1 MAETKTATYKRYNGK
16 DWDTIYFA
24 TSASQVGESSSRFFI
39 KPGSNTV
46 NGKQFTENGG
56 ITLYSTDIK
65 LSNSDTTTVKDA
77 IAQAMGAIPTGV
89 LTTTN
94 YATTLDSVYE
104 KKSDAT
110 SAHNT
115 LTNKIDNLTT
125 AVNNRYT
132 KTESDNKYQPKG
144 TYATLGTDGKVPSS
158 QLPSYVDDVI
168 EGYYSNGKFYSDSAK
183 TKEITGEGG
192 KIYTDLASNKTY
204 RWGGTEW
211 VEISAS
217 LALGETEGTAYD
229 GAKGAQVWVTALG
242 NSSDIEDLKSGK
254 ADKATTL
261 AGYGITDAYT
271 KTESNSNFASKS
283 VATISEKG
291 LMSSSDKTKLD
302 GIATGATKNNP
313 RLEANKSGFVIIDNG
328 LVTGPAIILKSS
340 GSTTISYDNGT
351 YTFSTPSIDSALS
364 STSTNAVENKVVN
377 TAIESINNNI
387 STIEGN
393 YVTTDTDQSITGSKI
408 LTNSVVFKSMPSFQ
422 SGDIKF
428 GTGVPSAPFTV
439 FNSYDDGESYFQWYN
454 SSGDDFYRLFMPG
467 IIYGNSD
474 RIATEAVVDTKISHR
489 ATKIYFEDTVPTSGM
504 VAGDICIEY

>member
-24 TSASQVGESSSRFFI
+24 TSASQVGESSDRFFI

-65 LSNSDTTTVKDA
+65 LSSSDTTTVKDA

-89 LTTTN
+89 LTTAN

-192 KIYTDLASNKTY
+192 KIYTDLTSNKTY
-204 RWGGTEW
+204 RWGGTAW

-229 GAKGAQVWVTALG
+229 GKKGHDTYLLAAAAMSTAT
-242 NSSDIEDLKSGK
+242 DHEQHK
-254 ADKATTL
+254 ANKATTL

-271 KTESNSNFASKS
+271 KTE
-283 VATISEKG
+283 T
-291 LMSSSDKTKLD
+291 D
-302 GIATGATKNNP
+302 GK
-313 RLEANKSGFVIIDNG
+313 
-328 LVTGPAIILKSS
+328 
-340 GSTTISYDNGT
+340 
-351 YTFSTPSIDSALS
+351 
-364 STSTNAVENKVVN
+364 
-377 TAIESINNNI
+377 
-387 STIEGN
+387 
-393 YVTTDTDQSITGSKI
+393 YVTIDTEQSITGSKI
-408 LTNSVVFKSMPSFQ
+408 LTNNVVFKSTPNFQ
-422 SGDIKF
+422 SGSIKF
-428 GTGVPSAPFTV
+428 GTGVTSAPFTV
-439 FNSYDDGESYFQWYN
+439 FNSYDSGESYFQWYN
-454 SSGDDFYRLFMPG
+454 SSGDDFYRLLMPG
-467 IIYGNSD
+467 IIYGKDD
-474 RIATEAVVDTKISHR
+474 RIATEAVVDTKISNR

>member
-24 TSASQVGESSSRFFI
+24 TSASQVGESSDRFFI

-65 LSNSDTTTVKDA
+65 LSSSDATTVKDA

-89 LTTTN
+89 LTTAN

-192 KIYTDLASNKTY
+192 KIYTDLTSNKTY
-204 RWGGTEW
+204 RWGGTAW

-217 LALGETEGTAYD
+217 LAIGETAGTAYD
-229 GAKGAQVWVTALG
+229 GAKGAKNA
-242 NSSDIEDLKSGK
+242 NDIANLKISAKADRDRITSLESNK

-271 KTESNSNFASKS
+271 KTEA
-283 VATISEKG
+283 
-291 LMSSSDKTKLD
+291 D
-302 GIATGATKNNP
+302 GKYQP
-313 RLEANKSGFVIIDNG
+313 K
-328 LVTGPAIILKSS
+328 
-340 GSTTISYDNGT
+340 
-351 YTFSTPSIDSALS
+351 
-364 STSTNAVENKVVN
+364 
-377 TAIESINNNI
+377 
-387 STIEGN
+387 GN
-393 YVTTDTDQSITGSKI
+393 YASATHTHTFDSLTSKPTTLSGYGITDAYTKTETDGKYVTIDTDQTITSTK
-408 LTNSVVFKSMPSFQ
+408 VFKDTVTFNKYVAIDVPEGTDAAAYTSLYVTGNLELANGMSALAGTIDMARGQVHDKMVFGSTADDMFTIRTNAGYYGGVFEQNTLVAQ
-422 SGDIKF
+422 S
-428 GTGVPSAPFTV
+428 
-439 FNSYDDGESYFQWYN
+439 DGQSKLVTNHLKLPDVMYN
-454 SSGDDFYRLFMPG
+454 
-467 IIYGNSD
+467 GNAVT
-474 RIATEAVVDTKISHR
+474 RTIATTDDISNR

>member
-24 TSASQVGESSSRFFI
+24 TCASQVGESSSRFFI

-65 LSNSDTTTVKDA
+65 LSSSDETTVKDA
-77 IAQAMGAIPTGV
+77 IAQAMSAIPTGV
-89 LTTTN
+89 LTTAN

-115 LTNKIDNLTT
+115 ITNKIDNLTT

-132 KTESDNKYQPKG
+132 KTESDGKYQPKG

-192 KIYTDLASNKTY
+192 KIYTDLTSNKTY
-204 RWGGTEW
+204 RWGGTAW

-229 GAKGAQVWVTALG
+229 GKKGHDTYLIATAAM
-242 NSSDIEDLKSGK
+242 STASYHEQHK

-271 KTESNSNFASKS
+271 KTE
-283 VATISEKG
+283 T
-291 LMSSSDKTKLD
+291 D
-302 GIATGATKNNP
+302 GK
-313 RLEANKSGFVIIDNG
+313 
-328 LVTGPAIILKSS
+328 
-340 GSTTISYDNGT
+340 
-351 YTFSTPSIDSALS
+351 
-364 STSTNAVENKVVN
+364 
-377 TAIESINNNI
+377 
-387 STIEGN
+387 
-393 YVTTDTDQSITGSKI
+393 YVTIDTEQSITGSKI
-408 LTNSVVFKSMPSFQ
+408 LTNNVVFKSTPNFQ
-422 SGDIKF
+422 SGSIKF
-428 GTGVPSAPFTV
+428 GTGVTSAPFTV
-439 FNSYDDGESYFQWYN
+439 FNSYDSGESYFQWYN
-454 SSGDDFYRLFMPG
+454 SSGDDSYTLFMPG
-467 IIYGNSD
+467 IIYGKADRIVTESVVDAELSD
-474 RIATEAVVDTKISHR
+474 RVYTKFESDAKYQPKGNYASTADLSNR

>member
-65 LSNSDTTTVKDA
+65 LSSSDETTVKDA
-77 IAQAMGAIPTGV
+77 IAQAMSAIPTGV
-89 LTTTN
+89 LTTAN

-115 LTNKIDNLTT
+115 ITNKIDNLTT

-132 KTESDNKYQPKG
+132 KTESDGKYQPKG

-192 KIYTDLASNKTY
+192 KIYTDLTSNKTY
-204 RWGGTEW
+204 RWGGTAW

-217 LALGETEGTAYD
+217 LAIGETAGTAYD
-229 GAKGAQVWVTALG
+229 GASGKKNADDIFTLFGNINDIADGNVNVGYAKDSGMLGETPPSGYVKQIKVGSTTYNPTNSVITLG
-242 NSSDIEDLKSGK
+242 NYASSDHTHTFASLTSKP
-254 ADKATTL
+254 TTL
-261 AGYGITDAYT
+261 NGYGITDAYT
-271 KTESNSNFASKS
+271 KTEA
-283 VATISEKG
+283 
-291 LMSSSDKTKLD
+291 D
-302 GIATGATKNNP
+302 GK
-313 RLEANKSGFVIIDNG
+313 
-328 LVTGPAIILKSS
+328 
-340 GSTTISYDNGT
+340 
-351 YTFSTPSIDSALS
+351 
-364 STSTNAVENKVVN
+364 
-377 TAIESINNNI
+377 
-387 STIEGN
+387 
-393 YVTTDTDQSITGSKI
+393 YVTIDTEQDITGSKI
-408 LTNSVVFKSMPSFQ
+408 LANNVVFKSTPNFQ
-422 SGDIKF
+422 SGSIKF
-428 GTGVPSAPFTV
+428 GTGVTSAPFTV
-439 FNSYDDGESYFQWYN
+439 FNSYDNGESYFKWYN
-454 SSGDDFYRLFMPG
+454 SSGDVSYTLFMPG
-467 IIYGNSD
+467 IIYGKADRIVTESFVDTEISD
-474 RIATEAVVDTKISHR
+474 RAYTKTESDAKYQPKGNYASTADLSNR

>member
-65 LSNSDTTTVKDA
+65 LSSSDTTTVKDA
-77 IAQAMGAIPTGV
+77 IAQAMSAIPTGV
-89 LTTTN
+89 LTTAN

-115 LTNKIDNLTT
+115 LTNKIDTLTT

-192 KIYTDLASNKTY
+192 KIYTDLTSNKTY
-204 RWGGTEW
+204 RWGGTAW

-217 LALGETEGTAYD
+217 LAIGETAGTAYD
-229 GAKGAQVWVTALG
+229 GKKGHDTNLLASQAMEKASAHDNTL
-242 NSSDIEDLKSGK
+242 IELEQNK
-254 ADKATTL
+254 ADKATTLSGYGITDAYTKTEADGKYAGKSTTL

-271 KTESNSNFASKS
+271 KTEADGKYVPYIGASKDVNLGNHS
-283 VATISEKG
+283 LLI
-291 LMSSSDKTKLD
+291 SDKTDYNGTMIKISGKAVSEDDVWTTIEPSLIHMQASVAGYHSYLYPEQLKIENGSAYSGVGVDGLKTAIHEGSIDKSYSWYKYD
-302 GIATGATKNNP
+302 GIEHNGKKLTFPEKTGTIALLSDIPDVYTKTETDGKYQP
-313 RLEANKSGFVIIDNG
+313 KGDYA
-328 LVTGPAIILKSS
+328 
-340 GSTTISYDNGT
+340 STTD
-351 YTFSTPSIDSALS
+351 L
-364 STSTNAVENKVVN
+364 
-377 TAIESINNNI
+377 
-387 STIEGN
+387 
-393 YVTTDTDQSITGSKI
+393 
-408 LTNSVVFKSMPSFQ
+408 
-422 SGDIKF
+422 
-428 GTGVPSAPFTV
+428 
-439 FNSYDDGESYFQWYN
+439 
-454 SSGDDFYRLFMPG
+454 
-467 IIYGNSD
+467 
-474 RIATEAVVDTKISHR
+474 SHR

>member
-24 TSASQVGESSSRFFI
+24 TSASQVGESSDRFFI
-39 KPGSNTV
+39 KPSSNTV

-56 ITLYSTDIK
+56 ITLYSTEIK
-65 LSNSDTTTVKDA
+65 LSSSDATTVKDA

-89 LTTTN
+89 LTTAN
-94 YATTLDSVYE
+94 YATTLDGVYE

-115 LTNKIDNLTT
+115 LANNINNLTT

-132 KTESDNKYQPKG
+132 KTESDGKYQPKG

-183 TKEITGEGG
+183 TQEITGEGG
-192 KIYTDLASNKTY
+192 KIYTDLTSNKTY
-204 RWGGTEW
+204 RWGGTAW

-229 GAKGAQVWVTALG
+229 GAKGALAL
-242 NSSDIEDLKSGK
+242 NEASAAFNKARKNEEDIVNLSKNK

-261 AGYGITDAYT
+261 SGYGITDAYT
-271 KTESNSNFASKS
+271 KTES
-283 VATISEKG
+283 
-291 LMSSSDKTKLD
+291 D
-302 GIATGATKNNP
+302 GKYQP
-313 RLEANKSGFVIIDNG
+313 K
-328 LVTGPAIILKSS
+328 
-340 GSTTISYDNGT
+340 
-351 YTFSTPSIDSALS
+351 
-364 STSTNAVENKVVN
+364 
-377 TAIESINNNI
+377 
-387 STIEGN
+387 GN
-393 YVTTDTDQSITGSKI
+393 Y
-408 LTNSVVFKSMPSFQ
+408 
-422 SGDIKF
+422 
-428 GTGVPSAPFTV
+428 A
-439 FNSYDDGESYFQWYN
+439 
-454 SSGDDFYRLFMPG
+454 
-467 IIYGNSD
+467 SD
-474 RIATEAVVDTKISHR
+474 SDLSNR

>member
-24 TSASQVGESSSRFFI
+24 TSASQVGESSNRFFI

-65 LSNSDTTTVKDA
+65 LSSSDTTTVKDA
-77 IAQAMGAIPTGV
+77 IAQAMSAIPTGV
-89 LTTTN
+89 LTTAN

-192 KIYTDLASNKTY
+192 KIYTDLTSNKTY
-204 RWGGTEW
+204 RWGGTAW

-229 GAKGAQVWVTALG
+229 GAKGALAYSLAAAAL
-242 NSSDIEDLKSGK
+242 SK
-254 ADKATTL
+254 ANDNEQHKAKKATTL

-271 KTESNSNFASKS
+271 KTES
-283 VATISEKG
+283 
-291 LMSSSDKTKLD
+291 D
-302 GIATGATKNNP
+302 GKYVSYTGATKDVNLGKHSLFISNKSNNTDNPTIKLSSKGIIEDDICTIITPEKITINNP
-313 RLEANKSGFVIIDNG
+313 GLDNSVLMPNSLTITDGSFTGDVTKLGFR
-328 LVTGPAIILKSS
+328 A
-340 GSTTISYDNGT
+340 STKTNSET
-351 YTFSTPSIDSALS
+351 TKYTLYEFDG
-364 STSTNAVENKVVN
+364 
-377 TAIESINNNI
+377 IESNGKKLTFPEKDGTVALTSDIPDAYTKTESDGKYQPI
-387 STIEGN
+387 GN
-393 YVTTDTDQSITGSKI
+393 YASATHTHTFDSLTSKPTTLSGYGITDAYTKTETDGKYQPKGNYAS
-408 LTNSVVFKSMPSFQ
+408 
-422 SGDIKF
+422 
-428 GTGVPSAPFTV
+428 TV
-439 FNSYDDGESYFQWYN
+439 DLSN
-454 SSGDDFYRLFMPG
+454 
-467 IIYGNSD
+467 
-474 RIATEAVVDTKISHR
+474 R
-489 ATKIYFEDTVPTSGM
+489 ATKIYFEDSVPTSGM

>member
-24 TSASQVGESSSRFFI
+24 TCASQVGESSSRFFI

-65 LSNSDTTTVKDA
+65 LSSSDETTVKDA
-77 IAQAMGAIPTGV
+77 IAQAMSAIPTGV
-89 LTTTN
+89 LTTAN

-115 LTNKIDNLTT
+115 ITNKIDNLTT

-132 KTESDNKYQPKG
+132 KTESDGKYQPKG

-192 KIYTDLASNKTY
+192 KIYTDLTSNKTY
-204 RWGGTEW
+204 RWGGTAW

-229 GAKGAQVWVTALG
+229 GKKGHDTYFIATAAM
-242 NSSDIEDLKSGK
+242 STASYHEQHK

-271 KTESNSNFASKS
+271 KTE
-283 VATISEKG
+283 T
-291 LMSSSDKTKLD
+291 D
-302 GIATGATKNNP
+302 GK
-313 RLEANKSGFVIIDNG
+313 
-328 LVTGPAIILKSS
+328 
-340 GSTTISYDNGT
+340 
-351 YTFSTPSIDSALS
+351 
-364 STSTNAVENKVVN
+364 
-377 TAIESINNNI
+377 
-387 STIEGN
+387 
-393 YVTTDTDQSITGSKI
+393 YVTIDTEQSITGSKI
-408 LTNSVVFKSMPSFQ
+408 LTNNVVFKSTPNFQ
-422 SGDIKF
+422 SGSIKF
-428 GTGVPSAPFTV
+428 GTGVTSAPFTV
-439 FNSYDDGESYFQWYN
+439 FNSYDYGESYFKWYN
-454 SSGDDFYRLFMPG
+454 SSGDDSYTLFMPG
-467 IIYGNSD
+467 IIYGKDDRIVTESVVDAELSD
-474 RIATEAVVDTKISHR
+474 RVYTKFESDAKYQPKGNYASTADLSNR

>member
-65 LSNSDTTTVKDA
+65 LSSSDETTVKDA
-77 IAQAMGAIPTGV
+77 IAQAMSAIPTGV
-89 LTTTN
+89 LTTAN

-115 LTNKIDNLTT
+115 ITNKIDNLTT

-132 KTESDNKYQPKG
+132 KTESDGKYQPKG

-192 KIYTDLASNKTY
+192 KIYTDLTSNKTY
-204 RWGGTEW
+204 RWGGTAW

-229 GAKGAQVWVTALG
+229 GKKGHDTYLIATAAMTTA
-242 NSSDIEDLKSGK
+242 SDHEQHK

-271 KTESNSNFASKS
+271 KTE
-283 VATISEKG
+283 T
-291 LMSSSDKTKLD
+291 D
-302 GIATGATKNNP
+302 GKHIPYTGATKDVNLGNHS
-313 RLEANKSGFVIIDNG
+313 LIISDKTDYSGTMIKISGKAVSEDDVWTTIEPNLIHMQASVDGYRSYLYPDQLKIETDSVYSGVMANG
-328 LVTGPAIILKSS
+328 LKTAIHEGSIDKSYSWYKYDGIEHNGKKLTFPEKTGTIALLSDIPDVYTKTETDGKYQPKGNYA
-340 GSTTISYDNGT
+340 STTD
-351 YTFSTPSIDSALS
+351 LS
-364 STSTNAVENKVVN
+364 N
-377 TAIESINNNI
+377 
-387 STIEGN
+387 
-393 YVTTDTDQSITGSKI
+393 
-408 LTNSVVFKSMPSFQ
+408 
-422 SGDIKF
+422 
-428 GTGVPSAPFTV
+428 
-439 FNSYDDGESYFQWYN
+439 
-454 SSGDDFYRLFMPG
+454 
-467 IIYGNSD
+467 
-474 RIATEAVVDTKISHR
+474 R

>member
-1 MAETKTATYKRYNGK
+1 MAETKKATYKRYNGT

-24 TSASQVGESSSRFFI
+24 TSYDQIGLPVDSDGNATATWASTLDTAKKLKDGALITTFDADNIRYGGATLTCVTQ
-39 KPGSNTV
+39 GS
-46 NGKQFTENGG
+46 
-56 ITLYSTDIK
+56 TLEQ
-65 LSNSDTTTVKDA
+65 A
-77 IAQAMGAIPTGV
+77 IASLDAGVDAAKKAIPSGV
-89 LTTTN
+89 LTTAN

-144 TYATLGTDGKVPSS
+144 TYATLGTDGKVPAT

-192 KIYTDLASNKTY
+192 KIYTDLTSNKTY
-204 RWGGTEW
+204 RWGGTAW

-217 LALGETEGTAYD
+217 LAIGETAGTAYD
-229 GAKGAQVWVTALG
+229 GKKGHDTNLLASQAMEKASAHDNTL
-242 NSSDIEDLKSGK
+242 IELEQNK

-271 KTESNSNFASKS
+271 KTEA
-283 VATISEKG
+283 
-291 LMSSSDKTKLD
+291 D
-302 GIATGATKNNP
+302 GKYVPYAGATKDVN
-313 RLEANKSGFVIIDNG
+313 LGKHSLFISNKSGYTDNPTIKLSAKGVAEDDIYTIIEPNKITIGNPGG
-328 LVTGPAIILKSS
+328 LVSSLTAGLLEFGGAYDTGTIDQYGFKASS
-340 GSTTISYDNGT
+340 QSGPGVEQYSKYEYDGIDSNGNKLTFPEKAGTIALLSDIPNT
-351 YTFSTPSIDSALS
+351 YTKT
-364 STSTNAVENKVVN
+364 
-377 TAIESINNNI
+377 ESDGKYQPK
-387 STIEGN
+387 GN
-393 YVTTDTDQSITGSKI
+393 YASTADLS
-408 LTNSVVFKSMPSFQ
+408 N
-422 SGDIKF
+422 
-428 GTGVPSAPFTV
+428 
-439 FNSYDDGESYFQWYN
+439 
-454 SSGDDFYRLFMPG
+454 
-467 IIYGNSD
+467 
-474 RIATEAVVDTKISHR
+474 R